1 MPGASHVMG
10 PRAIVRRRG
19 RHPELELYINIL
31 RIEEAL
37 DDILLGQGEVAVM
50 GYRLSH
56 PSIDIVLLM
65 RGSLVCI
72 VPRGH
77 PLADRPSVSA
87 RDMAR
92 LPTRHR
98 ADRPLRADHVRTV
111 RARERAV

>member
-56 PSIDIVLLM
+56 PSISDSFKSCFSKSHCKCVNDL
-65 RGSLVCI
+65 
-72 VPRGH
+72 
-77 PLADRPSVSA
+77 
-87 RDMAR
+87 
-92 LPTRHR
+92 
-98 ADRPLRADHVRTV
+98 
-111 RARERAV
+111 